1 MSPDL
6 NSHKNI
12 TELINHLKSLNSTL
26 RRGTQRQAIRM
37 LLKDLEL
44 MIQATPS
51 EMMSS
56 SQVKILLLLL
66 VTIQEQIFDID
77 ERIHFIEDKLIALQD
92 ALDASSSRQRV

>member
-1 MSPDL
+1 MTSNPEPQ
-6 NSHKNI
+6 KNI
-12 TELINHLKSLNSTL
+12 TELITHLKSLNSTL

-51 EMMSS
+51 EMMNS

-77 ERIHFIEDKLIALQD
+77 ERIHFIEDKLVALQD
-92 ALDASSSRQRV
+92 VVDTTGSRHRV

>member
-1 MSPDL
+1 MNPDPD
-6 NSHKNI
+6 SQKNI

-51 EMMSS
+51 ESMNS

-66 VTIQEQIFDID
+66 VTIQEQIFDIA
-77 ERIHFIEDKLIALQD
+77 ERMHFIEDQLVALQD
-92 ALDASSSRQRV
+92 AVDTTSGRHRV